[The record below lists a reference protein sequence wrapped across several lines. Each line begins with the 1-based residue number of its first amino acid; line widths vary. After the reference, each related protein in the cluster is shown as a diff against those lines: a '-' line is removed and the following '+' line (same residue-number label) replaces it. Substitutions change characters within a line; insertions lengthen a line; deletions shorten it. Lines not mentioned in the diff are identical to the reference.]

1 MTTYRLTNYDTG
13 EIFEMPS
20 DSVPNACQRL
30 YRKADG
36 IWRYSGFRATLILTN
51 LGTGLLVAGW
61 SPLDRPLC
69 SAIALPTVHRIAR
82 VLHEN
87 WEDLTIK
94 DLKRLDDNSYRKAVA
109 AFPKMILDNLVEA
122 RQYYG
127 V

>member
-1 MTTYRLTNYDTG
+1 MTTYRLTNYDTA
-13 EIFEMPS
+13 EVFTTSCEKAAK
-20 DSVPNACQRL
+20 ACQFL

-36 IWRYSGFRATLILTN
+36 LWRESGFRATLILTN
-51 LGTGLLVAGW
+51 LATGLPVAGW
-61 SPLDRPLC
+61 SPLDRPLY

-82 VLHEN
+82 ALHEN

-94 DLKRLDDNSYRKAVA
+94 DLRRLDDSPYRERVA
-109 AFPKMILDNLVEA
+109 AFPKMILDNLIEA